1 MITDTS
7 DSWIYTTTVSH
18 KSSTSGDNGTKNLPD
33 SSNSCNYVCN
43 AFTTRLI
50 LIRNPKTGGYHM
62 SESASNRQRK
72 FVRLKGFDYS
82 KNGAYFI
89 TICSKNKTSVF
100 GRIHAGQM
108 ELNRYGKIALCAWHD
123 LINSFPFI
131 ELDEFVVMPNHVH
144 GIVIIQSVTDCN
156 SIHDKCSPLW
166 RMVGTFKSSVT
177 RQINA
182 LRLTPGCGLWQ
193 RNYYEHIIRNE
204 LSLDRIREYIALNP
218 IHWGKDPDNPDR

>member
-1 MITDTS
+1 
-7 DSWIYTTTVSH
+7 
-18 KSSTSGDNGTKNLPD
+18 
-33 SSNSCNYVCN
+33 
-43 AFTTRLI
+43 
-50 LIRNPKTGGYHM
+50 M

-156 SIHDKCSPLW
+156 SIHDKCSPLS